1 MKIEVRRDV
10 CVGYASCMVIA
21 SDVFDVD
28 DDNLVVVLDDDPD
41 RERLVVVQQA
51 ARSCP
56 KSAITVTDD

>member
-21 SDVFDVD
+21 PDVFDVD

-41 RERLVVVQQA
+41 QTLLALVQQA

>member
-21 SDVFDVD
+21 PDVFDVD
-28 DDNLVVVLDDDPD
+28 DDNLVVVLNDSPGQ
-41 RERLVVVQQA
+41 ELHAAAQQA

-56 KSAITVTDD
+56 KSAIIVTDD

>member
-21 SDVFDVD
+21 PDVFDVD
-28 DDNLVVVLDDDPD
+28 DDNLVVVINDDPD
-41 RERLVVVQQA
+41 SSLHSDVQQA

-56 KSAITVTDD
+56 KSAIIVSDD